1 MDSELLPHWTYE
13 MKVSRTLINVSLNV
27 LSINRVISQTLMKIP
42 SYPMMPPNTGSNNSH
57 LFPAYTK
64 KENVTFK
71 ECEVWRNQLQV
82 VTKLKT
88 ILKRSVTYHTLSVIL
103 KLLRKDKGCNINKM
117 AAGLIGFF
125 FALELRCSLFY
136 VDIYLIWYIDSC
148 WFLIQNSIIY
158 KKVYSVKYCPSY
170 LFLVRLKLIIQ

>member
-1 MDSELLPHWTYE
+1 MDSKLLPHWTYE
-13 MKVSRTLINVSLNV
+13 MKVSRTLIKVSLNV

-64 KENVTFK
+64 KEKVTFK
-71 ECEVWRNQLQV
+71 ECEVWRNQPQV

-103 KLLRKDKGCNINKM
+103 KLLRKDKCCNINKM

-125 FALELRCSLFY
+125 FFFSLELRCSLFY

-148 WFLIQNSIIY
+148 WFLIQNSIIC
-158 KKVYSVKYCPSY
+158 KKV
-170 LFLVRLKLIIQ
+170 